1 VYQDASGVERADRGV
16 TEGEKMLK
24 TIYNELSAAW
34 ILLTTKHTPL
44 PNNVYNSYPIILI
57 HGFGGKKSNLYPL
70 ANYLNNN
77 RLNGV
82 YGFTNIHFF
91 EYPMLQS
98 IETSV
103 KKLHEFILKVGGEQ
117 HHLVGHSL
125 GGTIAREY
133 TKKYY
138 TDVITLI
145 TLGSPEYGIH
155 NDEPDT
161 PELAIYGE
169 HDFIVSKKSSTISPL
184 IIYSKALTPVQVL
197 TLYKNWIS
205 NITFFSSMVISDI
218 GHIALVTDERVMSI
232 IHSEIKLSDDESSEE
247 NRNRKN

>member
-1 VYQDASGVERADRGV
+1 
-16 TEGEKMLK
+16 MLK
-24 TIYNELSAAW
+24 TIYNELNAVLT
-34 ILLTTKHTPL
+34 LLTTKYTPL
-44 PNNVYNSYPIILI
+44 PNEVYNSYPIVLI
-57 HGFGGKKSNLYPL
+57 HGFSGNKSNLYTL
-70 ANYLNNN
+70 ANYLNDNS
-77 RLNGV
+77 LNGV

-103 KKLHEFILKVGGEQ
+103 KKLREFILKVDGNSQ

-138 TDVITLI
+138 TSVITLI

-169 HDFIVSKKSSTISPL
+169 HDFIVSKKHSTI
-184 IIYSKALTPVQVL
+184 
-197 TLYKNWIS
+197 
-205 NITFFSSMVISDI
+205 FSSMVISDI

-232 IHSEIKLSDDESSEE
+232 IHSEIKLNDNESSEE
-247 NRNRKN
+247 N